1 MNATQCFLDANFIS
15 EFLIPGNLICIAGRP
30 GTGKSTLLQQLEQT
44 SKDDGNYD
52 VILISPE
59 NPKNDF
65 DNAPY
70 ISAETIRQ
78 NLVEILAERN
88 ISLVLIDN
96 LQLLDDVEGDKSE
109 GLKRMAGDLNLPV
122 VVTCHARRTAD
133 VGPDRQPI
141 LDDLADDTIKNFA
154 DVVIL
159 LHLLGGGRK
168 ADVVTIKINV

>member
-1 MNATQCFLDANFIS
+1 MNTPPRSFDLSVLKEI
-15 EFLIPGNLICIAGRP
+15 LIPGNLICIAGRP
-30 GTGKSTLLQQLEQT
+30 GTGKSTLLQQLEQK

-78 NLVEILAERN
+78 HLVEIMAERN

-109 GLKRMAGDLNLPV
+109 GLKRMALDLNLPV
-122 VVTCHARRTAD
+122 VVTCHALRTAD
-133 VGPDRQPI
+133 VRPDRRPK

-154 DVVIL
+154 DVVVL
-159 LHLLGGGRK
+159 LHELGGIRK
-168 ADVVTIKINV
+168 MQLVDQ